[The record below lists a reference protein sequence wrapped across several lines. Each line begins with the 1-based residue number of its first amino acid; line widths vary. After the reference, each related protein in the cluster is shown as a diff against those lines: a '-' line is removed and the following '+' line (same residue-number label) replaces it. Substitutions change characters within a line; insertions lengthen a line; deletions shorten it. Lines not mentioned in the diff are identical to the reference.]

1 MKNIYFGCSIAG
13 GRDYA
18 HMYQEI
24 VDNIKGSGAHVLSEL
39 FADKSLVS
47 ELGPTPHMTTLETW
61 TRDTGWVKKA
71 DAIISEVTQPSLG
84 VGYEIGKAE
93 DWHKPVLALF
103 YSGSG
108 RRLSPMI
115 SGNPS
120 ITVVIYNDVSETKQA
135 IADFIASL

>member
-1 MKNIYFGCSIAG
+1 MKKIYFGCAIAG

-24 VDNIKGSGAHVLSEL
+24 VENIKASGAHVLSEL
-39 FADKSLVS
+39 FADKILKPEVGMKL
-47 ELGPTPHMTTLETW
+47 EPTFVW
-61 TRDTGWVKKA
+61 QRDTNWVKEA
-71 DAIISEVTQPSLG
+71 DGLIMEVTQPSLG

-115 SGNPS
+115 SGNPN
-120 ITVVIYNDVSETKQA
+120 ITVVNYNDVSETKDA
-135 IADFIASL
+135 IADFVASL